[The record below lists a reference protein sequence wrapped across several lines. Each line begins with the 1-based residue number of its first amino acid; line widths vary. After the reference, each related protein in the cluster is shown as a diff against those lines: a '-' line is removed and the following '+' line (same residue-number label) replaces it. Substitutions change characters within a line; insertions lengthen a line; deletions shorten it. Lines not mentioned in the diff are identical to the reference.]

1 MKKIFT
7 LALASIMLFSCSKEE
22 IWTAQETGE
31 MTINVEQ
38 GPQIEV
44 TTKTAIADDY
54 KVNIKQ
60 GETSVSG
67 YPKDY
72 SEVNDQTLT
81 FSTGTYTVEAY
92 NITETA
98 ALTGNGE
105 ARYYGSTNVT
115 VSANSTAN
123 VSFICTMANS
133 KVTFVFDETFDDA
146 FRQTT
151 TGEGDSQQT
160 LDYITI
166 PGRTISFGTI
176 KVAETAGKTD
186 AEIASTLASS
196 HSESTAAF
204 FTAGEEALTFTIK
217 ATRKS
222 DGVDKTYTQ
231 TLDLVAAHWHQV
243 TISASTA
250 SGQLGD
256 WNIQVDETITNAT
269 HEVEINP
276 YE

>member
-44 TTKTAIADDY
+44 TTKAAIAGNY

-67 YPKDY
+67 YPKEY
-72 SEVNDQTLT
+72 SEVIGQTLT

-92 NITETA
+92 NITEAA

-105 ARYYGSTNVT
+105 ARYYGSTT
-115 VSANSTAN
+115 VPVIANSTAN
-123 VSFICTMANS
+123 VSFICRMANS
-133 KVTFVFDETFDDA
+133 KVTFVFDKTFADA
-146 FRQTT
+146 FQQTT
-151 TGEGDSQQT
+151 TGEGESEQT

-166 PGRTISFGTI
+166 PNRNISFEPI
-176 KVAETAGKTD
+176 EVAETAGKTED
-186 AEIASTLASS
+186 EIASILAAS
-196 HSESTAAF
+196 HDDSTPAF
-204 FTAGEEALTFTIK
+204 FTAGENALTFTIK

-222 DGVDKTYTQ
+222 DGVDKTYIQ
-231 TLDLVAAHWHQV
+231 TLDLEAAQWHQV
-243 TISASTA
+243 TISASTS